1 MNTRFTNVVFGV
13 VFAALFA
20 FPAFAQQTGN
30 MNGSVEDANGEPLPG
45 VVITLES
52 PALQG
57 TRTAVSA
64 ETGQF
69 LTRLLPAGIYTV
81 TATMPGMKTV
91 KLETRVAIGTTSR
104 PRLVMEPEG
113 TSEVLVVVADRVFE
127 LDTTQVASN
136 FEGDFVEKLPRGRD
150 LQSVARL
157 APGVTTGAFGG
168 ISINGAAATENVFML
183 NGAFVNGDGIR
194 GRADNLFIED
204 DIQETQVITGNASAE
219 HGFFVGGVVNSIT
232 KSGGNEF
239 HGTFR
244 ASLSNDDWLA
254 RTPLQKEDRA
264 NNPNYEPPV
273 DKINKEYTFTFNGPV
288 IKDRLWFAV
297 AGRKF
302 DTELTENL
310 QGGVAL
316 SDADA
321 TRLGLPTGQT
331 APDGRGYTETTER
344 QRIQL
349 KLTGTLAEGHT
360 VVASYLDDEVD
371 VINRQGFTA
380 ISLSGVDPAASFPGS
395 LLSFNYRGV
404 ITPAF
409 TVDAN
414 YAERTGDLA
423 SGIITNDRVAGTTIL
438 HQDQGN
444 AYSNAPFGGGGVAE
458 RNSENWNLKFSY
470 FYNSTNL
477 GSHDFT
483 FGAQSLTE
491 TRQENNF
498 QSPSG
503 WQFRPQYTRFD
514 SSGEPIPIFQGD
526 GTIGGSTWIVYFP
539 VINLSQGSD
548 FTTEALFLNDVWT
561 LNENWYFNLGLRYDR
576 NDTSAEDGQ
585 ELSST
590 SNVSPRL
597 TINYDPR
604 GDGVHQFSV
613 GYNVYSGKLN
623 DAAQDGSTSG
633 SPAIFA
639 WIYDGP
645 QTESIADVHAWIDQ
659 TFPGGLAGVEAID
672 INSIQNPYLW
682 FQDYSPDTSFESL
695 SVVPQAGGLDASD
708 VTEISLGYKHKLG
721 NRGYLKSD
729 IIMREYGN
737 FLIDVIDST
746 TGQNSFGVDRTVL
759 SNCDDCYEREYFG
772 INLSGQYRFENEITL
787 GGNYTYSQAEGN
799 INGETS
805 GSGSISTGRV
815 TTYPEY
821 ANYDRANP
829 TGLLPENIDHTLR
842 LWAAYDLNTSVGTFN
857 FSGLLNY
864 FSGIPY
870 GASYN
875 VQIGGR
881 ETEFG
886 FPDPSTLPYSEP
898 PQEATYYITD
908 PDAFSFDS
916 FTSVD
921 LAVNYSYTIQSRYE
935 LFVQLEITN
944 LLNGDAQI
952 DGNQTV
958 NPVSGAPAFNIY
970 NETPVEN
977 VHYTFGPAFGEA
989 TSNADYQTP
998 RQIGIDIGFRF

>member
-1 MNTRFTNVVFGV
+1 MNTRLTNVVFGV

-91 KLETRVAIGTTSR
+91 KLETKVSIGTTTR
-104 PRLVMEPEG
+104 PKLVMEPEG

-136 FEGDFVEKLPRGRD
+136 FDGDFVEKLPRARD

-157 APGVTTGAFGG
+157 APGVSTGAFGG
-168 ISINGAAATENVFML
+168 ISINGASATENVFML

-219 HGFFVGGVVNSIT
+219 HGFFAGGVVNSIT

-244 ASLSNDDWLA
+244 ASLSNEDWIA
-254 RTPLQKEDRA
+254 RTKLERENETEK
-264 NNPNYEPPV
+264 V
-273 DKINKEYTFTFNGPV
+273 DTVNKEYTFTFNGPL

-302 DTELTENL
+302 DTDETESL
-310 QGGVAL
+310 RAGTPL
-316 SDADA
+316 SDAEA
-321 TRLGLPTGQT
+321 IALGLPTGQT
-331 APDGRGYTETTER
+331 APGARSYTENTER

-360 VVASYLDDEVD
+360 LVASYLDDEVD
-371 VINRQGFTA
+371 VINRQTFTTIGFNG
-380 ISLSGVDPAASFPGS
+380 LDPTASFPGS
-395 LLSFNYRGV
+395 LFSVNYRGV

-414 YAERTGDLA
+414 YAERTGEL
-423 SGIITNDRVAGTTIL
+423 GGGLITNDRVAGTTIL

-514 SSGEPIPIFQGD
+514 SAGEPIPIFQGD
-526 GTIGGSTWIVYFP
+526 GTIGGSTWIIYFP
-539 VINLSQGSD
+539 VVNLSQGSD

-561 LNENWYFNLGLRYDR
+561 LNENWYFNIGLRYDR

-585 ELSST
+585 KLSST
-590 SNVSPRL
+590 SNVSPRITL
-597 TINYDPR
+597 NYDPR
-604 GDGVHQFSV
+604 GDGVHQFSL
-613 GYNVYSGKLN
+613 GYNVYTGKLN

-645 QTESIADVHAWIDQ
+645 QTESIADVYAWMDQ
-659 TFPGGLAGVEAID
+659 TFPGGTAGVES
-672 INSIQNPYLW
+672 INISSIQNPYLW
-682 FQDYSPDTSFESL
+682 FQDYSPDTSFDSL
-695 SVVPQAGGLDASD
+695 SVVPQAGGLDAMD
-708 VTEISLGYKHKLG
+708 VEEISLGYKHKLG

-729 IIMREYGN
+729 IIIREYGN
-737 FLIDVIDST
+737 FLVDVIDTT
-746 TGQNSFGVDRTVL
+746 TGQNTFGVDRTVL
-759 SNCDDCYEREYFG
+759 TNCDSCYEREYFG
-772 INLSGQYRFENEITL
+772 INLSGQYKFENEITF

-805 GSGSISTGRV
+805 GSGAISTGRT

-821 ANYDRANP
+821 AGYDRANP
-829 TGLLPENIDHTLR
+829 TGLLPENVEHTLR
-842 LWAAYDLNTSVGTFN
+842 LWAGYDLNTSFGTFN
-857 FSGLLNY
+857 FTSLVSY
-864 FSGIPY
+864 FSGLPY

-921 LAVNYSYTIQSRYE
+921 LAINYNFTIQSRYE
-935 LFVQLEITN
+935 LFVQFEVTN
-944 LLNGDAQI
+944 LFNGDAQVG
-952 DGNQTV
+952 GNTTV
-958 NPVSGAPAFNIY
+958 NPISGAPAFNIF
-970 NETPVEN
+970 NETPVEG
-977 VHYTFGPAFGEA
+977 VHYRYGNSFGEG
-989 TSNADYQTP
+989 TVNADFQAP
-998 RQIGIDIGFRF
+998 RAVGIDVGIRF